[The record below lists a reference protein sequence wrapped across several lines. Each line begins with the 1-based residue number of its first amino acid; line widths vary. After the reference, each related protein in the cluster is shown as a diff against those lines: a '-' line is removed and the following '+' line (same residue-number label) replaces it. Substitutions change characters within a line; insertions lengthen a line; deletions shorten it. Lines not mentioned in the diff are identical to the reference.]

1 MLASKQEHRGHLTRK
16 VEQMRRLFVSF
27 GTDLEPLTNC
37 CRWRRFVT
45 LIVTITIVVVIT
57 RRCMHNRNTFIMT
70 ETRNL
75 GEITNFQEDY
85 HRDHHHQHVER
96 CWSEVWTFEQDL
108 SAIDLE
114 ARRFSL
120 TLALRA
126 Q

>member
-37 CRWRRFVT
+37 CRWRRFVAI
-45 LIVTITIVVVIT
+45 IVTITIVVMII
-57 RRCMHNRNTFIMT
+57 RWCLLNSNTFVM
-70 ETRNL
+70 TRNL
-75 GEITNFQEDY
+75 DGVIKFQGDY
-85 HRDHHHQHVER
+85 YLDHHHQLVGR

-108 SAIDLE
+108 GAIDLE